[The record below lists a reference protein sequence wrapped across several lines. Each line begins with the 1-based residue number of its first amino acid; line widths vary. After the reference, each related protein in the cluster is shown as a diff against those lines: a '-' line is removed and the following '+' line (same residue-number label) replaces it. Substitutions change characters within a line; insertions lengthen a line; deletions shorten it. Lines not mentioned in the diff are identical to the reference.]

1 MTAVVLLRFDVVDEA
16 GVVALRQAGRAVAV
30 AVGLDAPDQVRVA
43 TALSEMGRDLFQ
55 SGGGAAVTFRL
66 DDGALVIDL
75 ARGPGGG
82 PSGSGVRAGVRLMDE
97 VVEDDANV
105 RLVKRLPPGARR
117 PGPAVLGPLRVRLER
132 LVPLPALEELRT
144 RNADLVEA
152 LAEVRR
158 QSEELR
164 SLNAELEDTNRGVLA
179 LYNEISAELEE
190 TNRGVVALYAELEEK
205 SDLLV
210 DASEA
215 QSRFWATISHELR
228 TPVNGIIGLARL
240 LLDPA
245 ADPLTA
251 EQRHQ
256 LGLITEAGATMLSL
270 VNELLDMAK
279 AERGLLEPHP
289 ALVDVPALLDRLA
302 GLLAPMAE
310 QSGVALVVDTARAP
324 DVLVTD
330 ETMLTRVLRNVL
342 ANGLKFT
349 DAGEVRATVRAEPGR
364 VVFVVADTGRG
375 IPEADRERVF
385 EEFYQVPGAGGGGTG
400 LGLAYAR
407 RLARILGG
415 DLLLDS
421 VLGEGTTVTLV
432 LPRAEGGGAT

>member
-1 MTAVVLLRFDVVDEA
+1 MTSVVLLRFDVVDEA
-16 GVVALRQAGRAVAV
+16 GVVALRQAGREVA
-30 AVGLDAPDQVRVA
+30 AAAGLDASDQVRVA
-43 TALSEMGRDLFQ
+43 TALSEVGRDLFQ

-66 DDGALVIDL
+66 GDRELVIEL
-75 ARGPGGG
+75 TRQGEAG
-82 PSGSGVRAGVRLMDE
+82 PSGEGVRAGARLMDE
-97 VVEDDANV
+97 VAEDDADI
-105 RLVKRLPPGARR
+105 RLVKRLPPGART
-117 PGPAVLGPLRVRLER
+117 PGPGVLGPLRARLER
-132 LVPLPALEELRT
+132 LVPLPALEELRN
-144 RNADLVEA
+144 RNAELVEA
-152 LAEVRR
+152 LEDVRR
-158 QSEELR
+158 QREDLR
-164 SLNAELEDTNRGVLA
+164 ALNAELEETNRGVLA

-210 DASEA
+210 DAGEA
-215 QSRFWATISHELR
+215 KSRFWATISHELR

-240 LLDPA
+240 LLDPG

-256 LGLITEAGATMLSL
+256 LDLIAQAGGTMLSL

-289 ALVDVPALLDRLA
+289 APVDVRALLAMLS
-302 GLLAPMAE
+302 GLLAPMAAR
-310 QSGVALVVDTARAP
+310 SGVALVVDTADAP

-330 ETMLTRVLRNVL
+330 ETMLARVLRNIL
-342 ANGLKFT
+342 ANGLTFT
-349 DAGEVRATVRAEPGR
+349 AAGEVRATVRAEPGR

-375 IPEADRERVF
+375 IPAGDRERVF

-400 LGLAYAR
+400 LGLPYAR
-407 RLARILGG
+407 RLARVLGG

-421 VLGEGTTVTLV
+421 VLGTGTTVTLV
-432 LPRAEGGGAT
+432 LPHAEGVAT